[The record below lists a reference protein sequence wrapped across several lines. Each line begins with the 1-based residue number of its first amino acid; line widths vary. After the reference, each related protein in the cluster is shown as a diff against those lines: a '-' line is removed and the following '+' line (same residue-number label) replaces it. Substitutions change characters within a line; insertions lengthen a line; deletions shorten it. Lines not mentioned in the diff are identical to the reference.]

1 LQKYRVQ
8 RQFERHIL
16 SVPVNITRKAPQKAA
31 HYSQRVPGLT
41 MEISEGGLSAMLTEA
56 FKIGEAVST
65 SMRRTRHYLATG
77 NARLTRPPGFEICT
91 VTIRPRGNYESGWSS
106 PAVDEGKESS
116 KSGIGAARS
125 SNYSSWYGWLWIQKR
140 TTQGTCLGSRK
151 SKDGGCSAGE
161 KS

>member
-56 FKIGEAVST
+56 FKIGEAVEVSFQLPSAGRVT
-65 SMRRTRHYLATG
+65 VDATVR
-77 NARLTRPPGFEICT
+77 NKNLFRYGFEFDSVSEEARQRIIKACESL
-91 VTIRPRGNYESGWSS
+91 PPYEGGW
-106 PAVDEGKESS
+106 
-116 KSGIGAARS
+116 
-125 SNYSSWYGWLWIQKR
+125 
-140 TTQGTCLGSRK
+140 
-151 SKDGGCSAGE
+151 
-161 KS
+161 